1 MRVTGRQATVGL
13 AVLLGVPGVVG
24 LLLPQLV
31 PGLERDAAVVLC
43 IGALLLAIMAAV
55 SRDPMCTGGA
65 RPEVARRYLRELT
78 VTMAAYVLVLMASVW
93 LLKRI
98 DPPLLRFAVALLPL
112 LPIGVAVRAMVRYT
126 HALDEL
132 QRRIELESLALSTLF
147 VSMLYMTG
155 GLLHSADLLQV
166 PAADAMLLVFPLI
179 SVAYGIVRGLIAR
192 RYE

>member
-98 DPPLLRFAVALLPL
+98 DPPLLRFAVALMPL